1 MELETV
7 IEAEVEVVV
16 VVVETRLA
24 CCPDEDAD
32 EAWLAVENPADARC
46 CYAGVAPGGRDRDA
60 HLFLGGVAAGAAV
73 EAVTLVM
80 VLPGNSRFG
89 RQVIVSR
96 GEFRH
101 HCAPGFGEADGR
113 CEGL

>member
-1 MELETV
+1 M
-7 IEAEVEVVV
+7 EVVV

-24 CCPDEDAD
+24 CCPDSVSRGQ
-32 EAWLAVENPADARC
+32 WLAVEDPADVRC

-60 HLFLGGVAAGAAV
+60 HLILGGVRPWRR
-73 EAVTLVM
+73 VTLV
-80 VLPGNSRFG
+80 GARSG
-89 RQVIVSR
+89 RQVIVSW

-101 HCAPGFGEADGR
+101 RCAHGCGEAYGR

>member
-7 IEAEVEVVV
+7 IEAEVEVVVV

-32 EAWLAVENPADARC
+32 EAWLAVEDPADIRC

-60 HLFLGGVAAGAAV
+60 HLILGVVVGAEVEARYSRDGAA
-73 EAVTLVM
+73 
-80 VLPGNSRFG
+80 R
-89 RQVIVSR
+89 
-96 GEFRH
+96 
-101 HCAPGFGEADGR
+101 
-113 CEGL
+113 

>member
-32 EAWLAVENPADARC
+32 EAWLAVENPADA
-46 CYAGVAPGGRDRDA
+46 GVAPGGRDRDA
-60 HLFLGGVAAGAAV
+60 HLILGGVAGAAV
-73 EAVTLVM
+73 EARY
-80 VLPGNSRFG
+80 SRDDAA
-89 RQVIVSR
+89 R
-96 GEFRH
+96 
-101 HCAPGFGEADGR
+101 
-113 CEGL
+113 